1 MKTLKNGDDFISKT
15 MFAYNVIKNTNF
27 AKDYDSIEQQLMPIV
42 DAKVSDEELVNALK
56 AIFEDLQAKRHMTKE
71 RLEFFLYDLNDLNY
85 ILFDGKNQKLKD
97 LEVELGMIVD
107 NMK

>member
-1 MKTLKNGDDFISKT
+1 MSKT

-42 DAKVSDEELVNALK
+42 DAKVSDNDLVDAIK
-56 AIFEDLQAKRHMTKE
+56 AIFEDLQAKRNMTKE
-71 RLEFFLYDLNDLNY
+71 RLEFFIYDLNDLNY
-85 ILFDGKNQKLKD
+85 ILFDGKNEKLKK
-97 LEVELGMIVD
+97 LEIELGMIVD

>member
-1 MKTLKNGDDFISKT
+1 MSKT

-56 AIFEDLQAKRHMTKE
+56 AIFEDLQAKRNMTKE
-71 RLEFFLYDLNDLNY
+71 RLEFFIYDLNDLNY
-85 ILFDGKNQKLKD
+85 ILFDGKNEKLKK
-97 LEVELGMIVD
+97 LEINLGMIVD

>member
-1 MKTLKNGDDFISKT
+1 MSKT

-42 DAKVSDEELVNALK
+42 DAKVSDEELVD
-56 AIFEDLQAKRHMTKE
+56 AIKGLFEDLQYKRNMTKE
-71 RLEFFLYDLNDLNY
+71 RLEFFIYDLNDINY
-85 ILFDGKNQKLKD
+85 ILFDGQNKRLKE
-97 LEVELGMIVD
+97 LEIELGMIVD